1 MAEKVKVLGAAGG
14 AVGLGGFAAALGLC
28 CSVPWAVALLGVS
41 GAIAFAR
48 LAFLLPY
55 SLAAAAVFLGCGF
68 WLAYRKPACA
78 DGVCAQPPRLLRWI
92 MWVTAAVVVTLGAS
106 AVLLRATAAP
116 AASDYVVLRDDFS
129 QLREDFNRA
138 KGSVRLLFVVD
149 PICPGCLRGM
159 DDMNKDLLSRT
170 KDDRLRTFVVH
181 VPVIGAKAKNVTPA
195 ARLLENPHVL
205 NYWNASGEF
214 GRALAKA
221 VQLRNDQ
228 EPVYAWD
235 VWLVYGPE
243 VEWADTI
250 PQPELLMHQLWKLEG
265 TRFPKLDSAAFA
277 REVHNRLQALTAST
291 DTPK

>member
-1 MAEKVKVLGAAGG
+1 M
-14 AVGLGGFAAALGLC
+14 GLGGFAAALGLC

-48 LAFLLPY
+48 LGFLLPY

-78 DGVCAQPPRLLRWI
+78 AGAIGVCPAQPPRLLRWI
-92 MWVTAAVVVTLGAS
+92 MWVTAVVVVVLGAFAVVP
-106 AVLLRATAAP
+106 LRTAAAADAP
-116 AASDYVVLRDDFS
+116 AASDYVDLRDDFA
-129 QLREDFNRA
+129 QLRADFDGA

-159 DDMNKDLLSRT
+159 DDMNEDLLSRT
-170 KDDRLRTFVVH
+170 KHERLRTFIVH
-181 VPVIGAKAKNVTPA
+181 VPVIGAKAKNVAPA

-205 NYWNASGEF
+205 HYWNASGEF

-221 VQLRNDQ
+221 IRLGNDKGT
-228 EPVYAWD
+228 VYAWD

-243 VEWADTI
+243 VEWTDTI
-250 PQPELLMHQLWKLEG
+250 RSL
-265 TRFPKLDSAAFA
+265 S
-277 REVHNRLQALTAST
+277 S
-291 DTPK
+291 